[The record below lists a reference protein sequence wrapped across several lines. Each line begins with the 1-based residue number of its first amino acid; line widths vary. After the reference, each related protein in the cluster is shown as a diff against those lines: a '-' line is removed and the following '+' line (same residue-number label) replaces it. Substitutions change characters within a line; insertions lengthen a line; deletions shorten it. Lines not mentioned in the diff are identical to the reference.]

1 MSDDMDV
8 SFKFRLYP
16 DQLENPHTQAVVL
29 GHDSAI
35 IISVSYPEDL
45 PTEVAVTSSIMGDT
59 PEDVAENLE
68 EIARTLREI
77 AATHEPIIVQADLP

>member
-1 MSDDMDV
+1 MSDGIQ
-8 SFKFRLYP
+8 FKFRLYP

-35 IISVSYPEDL
+35 VISVSYPEDL
-45 PTEVAVTSSIMGDT
+45 PPEVSVTSSILGET

-68 EIARTLREI
+68 EIARTIRQVTAE
-77 AATHEPIIVQADLP
+77 HDPMIVKVDLE